1 MKPKGALS
9 PILGDT
15 MAKYQK
21 LAIAPD
27 GEIVFRSTGRI
38 VTKNV
43 DVKGNRAYV
52 DGRLYGYIGKGT
64 KTEQARIAK
73 TASSASRKK
82 RAKIKEQADKIRKE
96 GLKLQTPQTPA
107 TTATNATIKD
117 WFKTAQLQA
126 DAVKYIRKKYGD
138 RGTVEISKNEQALL
152 NYSSV
157 LNKAVRAG
165 KISPAKATL
174 YYARMSTALDDDAR
188 RKIWVDTADLFD
200 KLDYK
205 YEIHS
210 RIKDSED

>member
-1 MKPKGALS
+1 
-9 PILGDT
+9 

-73 TASSASRKK
+73 TANSASRKK
-82 RAKIKEQADKIRKE
+82 RAKIKEKIRKE
-96 GLKLQTPQTPA
+96 GLTLQTPLTPA
-107 TTATNATIKD
+107 TTATDVTIKN

-126 DAVKYIRKKYGD
+126 DAVRFIRKKYGD

-188 RKIWVDTADLFD
+188 RKIWIDTADLFD

>member
-1 MKPKGALS
+1 MKPKGALP

-73 TASSASRKK
+73 TANSASRKK
-82 RAKIKEQADKIRKE
+82 RAKIKEKIRKE
-96 GLKLQTPQTPA
+96 GLTLQTPLTPA
-107 TTATNATIKD
+107 TTATDVTIKN

-126 DAVKYIRKKYGD
+126 DAVRFIRKKYGD

-188 RKIWVDTADLFD
+188 RKIWIDTADLFD

>member
-1 MKPKGALS
+1 MP

-73 TASSASRKK
+73 TANSASRKK
-82 RAKIKEQADKIRKE
+82 RAKIKEKIRKE
-96 GLKLQTPQTPA
+96 GLTLQTPLTPA
-107 TTATNATIKD
+107 TTATDVTIKN

-126 DAVKYIRKKYGD
+126 DAVRFIRKKYGD

-188 RKIWVDTADLFD
+188 RKIWIDTADLFD